1 MEVSRKR
8 LKRWWQQE
16 WNGRP
21 RCDWLHIS
29 WPSKP
34 APTPALRP
42 QWRASVSGPPE
53 QLHSP
58 QRSEHKFSLAQPLST
73 LTMTSWNQKIFLTK
87 GDICI
92 YSLSASPEY
101 RWSILANFF
110 VFLWP
115 WFDLSL
121 PVDWG
126 TAPPFCWSA
135 DWMRQALKLLASLG
149 SLLPLPCCW

>member
-8 LKRWWQQE
+8 LKRWWQQD
-16 WNGRP
+16 WNGHP

-58 QRSEHKFSLAQPLST
+58 QRSEHKFSLAQLLST

-101 RWSILANFF
+101 RWSILANFLF
-110 VFLWP
+110 FCGLDSISPCQLTEERHHRFAEVLIECVKLSSFLHH
-115 WFDLSL
+115 
-121 PVDWG
+121 
-126 TAPPFCWSA
+126 
-135 DWMRQALKLLASLG
+135 
-149 SLLPLPCCW
+149 